1 VMMLYERQQSHHFFE
16 HVSIMLMF
24 TNLLSFS
31 KSISL
36 RIDFAFCRS
45 TLKATTSSSSK
56 SATLLFNNSSSYFL
70 QIFDAG
76 FNLKRLLIYYLLQG
90 LGDWLK
96 TRVVCITW
104 GAVILPR
111 VHAIISISSSRDNS
125 FLFIDAMMQ
134 SQV

>member
-1 VMMLYERQQSHHFFE
+1 M
-16 HVSIMLMF
+16 
-24 TNLLSFS
+24 
-31 KSISL
+31 
-36 RIDFAFCRS
+36 
-45 TLKATTSSSSK
+45 
-56 SATLLFNNSSSYFL
+56 LLFKNSSSYFL

-96 TRVVCITW
+96 TRVVCVTW
-104 GAVILPR
+104 GAVFLQRAHP
-111 VHAIISISSSRDNS
+111 IISLSSSRDNS